1 MEQTVQDEDAEPILE
16 VQSRSPANDRLAL
29 VMDWVGL
36 SAAIGMIV
44 AAVIIAT

>member
-1 MEQTVQDEDAEPILE
+1 MRDEDAEPILE
-16 VQSRSPANDRLAL
+16 VRPQSPANDRLAL

-36 SAAIGMIV
+36 SVAVGMIV

>member
-1 MEQTVQDEDAEPILE
+1 MTDEDIEPILE
-16 VQSRSPANDRLAL
+16 VKTPSPVNDRLAR

-36 SAAIGMIV
+36 SAAVGMIV